1 MTLLQKLMAI
11 LSGGHTMEAALT
23 HFNRAIDKLEAF
35 IQQEQQNV
43 VAKAIDIAQAQAD
56 KSMSE
61 RNAAQARNKLAKL
74 KALVGDDHDF
84 DQPESPAPAA
94 DTAKAVEILRA
105 VQ

>member
-61 RNAAQARNKLAKL
+61 RNVKIAINKVDKL
-74 KALVGDDHDF
+74 KALVGDDDDKDPPKPATEEDKQDF
-84 DQPESPAPAA
+84 
-94 DTAKAVEILRA
+94 ILRA